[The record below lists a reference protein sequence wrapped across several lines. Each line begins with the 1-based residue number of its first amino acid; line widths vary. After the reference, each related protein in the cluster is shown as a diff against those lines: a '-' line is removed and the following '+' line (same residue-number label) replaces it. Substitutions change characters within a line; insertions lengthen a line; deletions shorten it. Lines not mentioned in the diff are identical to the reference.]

1 MDAYIMNM
9 IFGYKVL
16 NGDVCGFPDTTLNK
30 VLNTLND
37 SKISYQII
45 DVDKD
50 PVIKDF
56 GKINSYSKYLQKALE
71 SIDKK
76 SNNAKEF
83 LILTKYKEFIN
94 ILDDVIEN
102 IPKKD
107 IYYKNKLKEIS
118 INLLYYINKANNEED
133 YNKIN
138 NYKVEIKSLIELI
151 DYILERLYIKK
162 YISKNSINKLGYKL
176 IEINKMSSKWME
188 NKISYASGNK

>member
-1 MDAYIMNM
+1 MM
-9 IFGYKVL
+9 ISPLF
-16 NGDVCGFPDTTLNK
+16 D
-30 VLNTLND
+30 
-37 SKISYQII
+37 
-45 DVDKD
+45 
-50 PVIKDF
+50 
-56 GKINSYSKYLQKALE
+56 
-71 SIDKK
+71 
-76 SNNAKEF
+76 
-83 LILTKYKEFIN
+83 KEFIN
-94 ILDDVIEN
+94 LLDDVIEN

-118 INLLYYINKANNEED
+118 INLLYYINKTNNEED

-138 NYKVEIKSLIELI
+138 SYKVEIKSLIELI

>member
-1 MDAYIMNM
+1 MN
-9 IFGYKVL
+9 
-16 NGDVCGFPDTTLNK
+16 
-30 VLNTLND
+30 
-37 SKISYQII
+37 S
-45 DVDKD
+45 
-50 PVIKDF
+50 
-56 GKINSYSKYLQKALE
+56 
-71 SIDKK
+71 
-76 SNNAKEF
+76 SNNSKEF

-118 INLLYYINKANNEED
+118 INLLYYINKTNNEED

-138 NYKVEIKSLIELI
+138 SYKVEIKSLIELI

>member
-1 MDAYIMNM
+1 MN
-9 IFGYKVL
+9 
-16 NGDVCGFPDTTLNK
+16 
-30 VLNTLND
+30 
-37 SKISYQII
+37 S
-45 DVDKD
+45 
-50 PVIKDF
+50 
-56 GKINSYSKYLQKALE
+56 
-71 SIDKK
+71 

-94 ILDDVIEN
+94 LLDDVIEN

-118 INLLYYINKANNEED
+118 INLLYYINKTNNEED
-133 YNKIN
+133 HNKIN
-138 NYKVEIKSLIELI
+138 SYKVEIKSLIELI

-188 NKISYASGNK
+188 NKISSASGNK

>member
-1 MDAYIMNM
+1 MN
-9 IFGYKVL
+9 
-16 NGDVCGFPDTTLNK
+16 
-30 VLNTLND
+30 
-37 SKISYQII
+37 S
-45 DVDKD
+45 
-50 PVIKDF
+50 
-56 GKINSYSKYLQKALE
+56 
-71 SIDKK
+71 

-118 INLLYYINKANNEED
+118 INLLYYINKTNNEED
-133 YNKIN
+133 YNKIDT
-138 NYKVEIKSLIELI
+138 YKVEIKSLIELI

>member
-1 MDAYIMNM
+1 MN
-9 IFGYKVL
+9 
-16 NGDVCGFPDTTLNK
+16 
-30 VLNTLND
+30 
-37 SKISYQII
+37 S
-45 DVDKD
+45 
-50 PVIKDF
+50 
-56 GKINSYSKYLQKALE
+56 
-71 SIDKK
+71 

-83 LILTKYKEFIN
+83 LILTKYKGFIN
-94 ILDDVIEN
+94 LLDDVIEN

-118 INLLYYINKANNEED
+118 INLLYYINKTNNEED

-138 NYKVEIKSLIELI
+138 SYKVEIKSLIELI

>member
-1 MDAYIMNM
+1 MN
-9 IFGYKVL
+9 
-16 NGDVCGFPDTTLNK
+16 T
-30 VLNTLND
+30 
-37 SKISYQII
+37 
-45 DVDKD
+45 
-50 PVIKDF
+50 
-56 GKINSYSKYLQKALE
+56 
-71 SIDKK
+71 

-94 ILDDVIEN
+94 LLDDVIEN

-118 INLLYYINKANNEED
+118 INLLYYINKTNNEED

>member
-1 MDAYIMNM
+1 MN
-9 IFGYKVL
+9 
-16 NGDVCGFPDTTLNK
+16 
-30 VLNTLND
+30 
-37 SKISYQII
+37 S
-45 DVDKD
+45 
-50 PVIKDF
+50 
-56 GKINSYSKYLQKALE
+56 
-71 SIDKK
+71 

-94 ILDDVIEN
+94 LLDDIIEN

-118 INLLYYINKANNEED
+118 INLLYYINKTNNEED

-138 NYKVEIKSLIELI
+138 SYKVEIKSLIELI

-188 NKISYASGNK
+188 NKISYASGNKWFNKYIWKWNSKGCEK

>member
-1 MDAYIMNM
+1 MNS
-9 IFGYKVL
+9 
-16 NGDVCGFPDTTLNK
+16 N
-30 VLNTLND
+30 
-37 SKISYQII
+37 
-45 DVDKD
+45 
-50 PVIKDF
+50 
-56 GKINSYSKYLQKALE
+56 
-71 SIDKK
+71 
-76 SNNAKEF
+76 NNAKEF
-83 LILTKYKEFIN
+83 LILTKYKEFITM
-94 ILDDVIEN
+94 LDDVMEN

-118 INLLYYINKANNEED
+118 INILYYINKTNNEED

-138 NYKVEIKSLIELI
+138 SYKVEIKSLIELI

>member
-1 MDAYIMNM
+1 MN
-9 IFGYKVL
+9 
-16 NGDVCGFPDTTLNK
+16 
-30 VLNTLND
+30 
-37 SKISYQII
+37 S
-45 DVDKD
+45 
-50 PVIKDF
+50 
-56 GKINSYSKYLQKALE
+56 
-71 SIDKK
+71 

-83 LILTKYKEFIN
+83 LILTKYKEFMN
-94 ILDDVIEN
+94 LFDDVIEN
-102 IPKKD
+102 VPKKD

-118 INLLYYINKANNEED
+118 INLLYYINKTNNEED

-138 NYKVEIKSLIELI
+138 SYKVEIKSLIELI

>member
-1 MDAYIMNM
+1 MNS
-9 IFGYKVL
+9 
-16 NGDVCGFPDTTLNK
+16 N
-30 VLNTLND
+30 
-37 SKISYQII
+37 
-45 DVDKD
+45 
-50 PVIKDF
+50 
-56 GKINSYSKYLQKALE
+56 
-71 SIDKK
+71 
-76 SNNAKEF
+76 NNAKEF
-83 LILTKYKEFIN
+83 LILTKYKEFITM
-94 ILDDVIEN
+94 LDDVIEN

-118 INLLYYINKANNEED
+118 INILYYINKTNNEED
-133 YNKIN
+133 CNKVI

>member
-1 MDAYIMNM
+1 MN
-9 IFGYKVL
+9 
-16 NGDVCGFPDTTLNK
+16 
-30 VLNTLND
+30 
-37 SKISYQII
+37 S
-45 DVDKD
+45 
-50 PVIKDF
+50 
-56 GKINSYSKYLQKALE
+56 
-71 SIDKK
+71 

-118 INLLYYINKANNEED
+118 INLLYYINKTNNEED

-138 NYKVEIKSLIELI
+138 SYKVEIKALIELI

>member
-1 MDAYIMNM
+1 MN
-9 IFGYKVL
+9 
-16 NGDVCGFPDTTLNK
+16 
-30 VLNTLND
+30 
-37 SKISYQII
+37 S
-45 DVDKD
+45 
-50 PVIKDF
+50 
-56 GKINSYSKYLQKALE
+56 
-71 SIDKK
+71 

-83 LILTKYKEFIN
+83 LILTKCKKFITM
-94 ILDDVIEN
+94 LDDVMEN
-102 IPKKD
+102 ITKKD

-118 INLLYYINKANNEED
+118 INLLYYINKTNNEED

-138 NYKVEIKSLIELI
+138 SYKVEIKSLIELI

>member
-1 MDAYIMNM
+1 MN
-9 IFGYKVL
+9 
-16 NGDVCGFPDTTLNK
+16 
-30 VLNTLND
+30 
-37 SKISYQII
+37 S
-45 DVDKD
+45 
-50 PVIKDF
+50 
-56 GKINSYSKYLQKALE
+56 
-71 SIDKK
+71 

-118 INLLYYINKANNEED
+118 INLLYYINKTNNEED

-138 NYKVEIKSLIELI
+138 SYKVEIKSLIELI

-176 IEINKMSSKWME
+176 IEINKMSSKWIE

>member
-1 MDAYIMNM
+1 MN
-9 IFGYKVL
+9 
-16 NGDVCGFPDTTLNK
+16 
-30 VLNTLND
+30 
-37 SKISYQII
+37 S
-45 DVDKD
+45 
-50 PVIKDF
+50 
-56 GKINSYSKYLQKALE
+56 
-71 SIDKK
+71 

-83 LILTKYKEFIN
+83 LILTKYKEFITM
-94 ILDDVIEN
+94 LDDVMEN

-118 INLLYYINKANNEED
+118 INILYYINKTNNEED
-133 YNKIN
+133 YNKIDT
-138 NYKVEIKSLIELI
+138 YKVEIKSLIELI

>member
-1 MDAYIMNM
+1 MN
-9 IFGYKVL
+9 
-16 NGDVCGFPDTTLNK
+16 
-30 VLNTLND
+30 
-37 SKISYQII
+37 S
-45 DVDKD
+45 
-50 PVIKDF
+50 
-56 GKINSYSKYLQKALE
+56 
-71 SIDKK
+71 
-76 SNNAKEF
+76 SNNSKEF

-118 INLLYYINKANNEED
+118 INILYYINKTNNEED
-133 YNKIN
+133 YNKIDT
-138 NYKVEIKSLIELI
+138 YKVEIKSLIELI

>member
-1 MDAYIMNM
+1 MNS
-9 IFGYKVL
+9 
-16 NGDVCGFPDTTLNK
+16 N
-30 VLNTLND
+30 
-37 SKISYQII
+37 
-45 DVDKD
+45 
-50 PVIKDF
+50 
-56 GKINSYSKYLQKALE
+56 
-71 SIDKK
+71 
-76 SNNAKEF
+76 NNAKEF

-94 ILDDVIEN
+94 LLDDVIEN

-118 INLLYYINKANNEED
+118 INLLYYINKTNNEED

-138 NYKVEIKSLIELI
+138 SYKVEIKSLIELI

>member
-1 MDAYIMNM
+1 MN
-9 IFGYKVL
+9 
-16 NGDVCGFPDTTLNK
+16 
-30 VLNTLND
+30 
-37 SKISYQII
+37 S
-45 DVDKD
+45 
-50 PVIKDF
+50 
-56 GKINSYSKYLQKALE
+56 
-71 SIDKK
+71 

-83 LILTKYKEFIN
+83 LILTKYKEFITM
-94 ILDDVIEN
+94 LDDVMEN

-118 INLLYYINKANNEED
+118 INILYYINKTNNEED

-138 NYKVEIKSLIELI
+138 SYKVEIKSLIELI

-188 NKISYASGNK
+188 NKISYANGNK

>member
-1 MDAYIMNM
+1 MN
-9 IFGYKVL
+9 
-16 NGDVCGFPDTTLNK
+16 
-30 VLNTLND
+30 
-37 SKISYQII
+37 S
-45 DVDKD
+45 
-50 PVIKDF
+50 
-56 GKINSYSKYLQKALE
+56 
-71 SIDKK
+71 

-94 ILDDVIEN
+94 LFDDVIEN

-118 INLLYYINKANNEED
+118 INLLYYINKTNNEED

-138 NYKVEIKSLIELI
+138 SYKVEIKSLIELI

>member
-1 MDAYIMNM
+1 MN
-9 IFGYKVL
+9 
-16 NGDVCGFPDTTLNK
+16 
-30 VLNTLND
+30 
-37 SKISYQII
+37 S
-45 DVDKD
+45 
-50 PVIKDF
+50 
-56 GKINSYSKYLQKALE
+56 
-71 SIDKK
+71 

-94 ILDDVIEN
+94 LLDDVIEN

-118 INLLYYINKANNEED
+118 INLLYYINKTNNEED
-133 YNKIN
+133 HNKIN
-138 NYKVEIKSLIELI
+138 SYKVEIKSLIELI

>member
-1 MDAYIMNM
+1 MN
-9 IFGYKVL
+9 
-16 NGDVCGFPDTTLNK
+16 
-30 VLNTLND
+30 
-37 SKISYQII
+37 S
-45 DVDKD
+45 
-50 PVIKDF
+50 
-56 GKINSYSKYLQKALE
+56 
-71 SIDKK
+71 
-76 SNNAKEF
+76 SNNSKEF

-94 ILDDVIEN
+94 LLDDVIEN

-118 INLLYYINKANNEED
+118 INILYYINKTNNEED
-133 YNKIN
+133 YNKIDT
-138 NYKVEIKSLIELI
+138 YKVEIKSLIELI

>member
-1 MDAYIMNM
+1 MN
-9 IFGYKVL
+9 
-16 NGDVCGFPDTTLNK
+16 
-30 VLNTLND
+30 
-37 SKISYQII
+37 S
-45 DVDKD
+45 
-50 PVIKDF
+50 
-56 GKINSYSKYLQKALE
+56 
-71 SIDKK
+71 

-83 LILTKYKEFIN
+83 LILTKYKKYIN
-94 ILDDVIEN
+94 LLDDVIEN

-118 INLLYYINKANNEED
+118 INLLYYINKTNNEED

-138 NYKVEIKSLIELI
+138 SYKVEIKSLIELI

-176 IEINKMSSKWME
+176 IEINKMSSKWIE

>member
-1 MDAYIMNM
+1 MN
-9 IFGYKVL
+9 
-16 NGDVCGFPDTTLNK
+16 
-30 VLNTLND
+30 
-37 SKISYQII
+37 S
-45 DVDKD
+45 
-50 PVIKDF
+50 
-56 GKINSYSKYLQKALE
+56 
-71 SIDKK
+71 

-118 INLLYYINKANNEED
+118 INLLYYINKTNNEED

>member
-1 MDAYIMNM
+1 MN
-9 IFGYKVL
+9 
-16 NGDVCGFPDTTLNK
+16 
-30 VLNTLND
+30 
-37 SKISYQII
+37 S
-45 DVDKD
+45 
-50 PVIKDF
+50 
-56 GKINSYSKYLQKALE
+56 
-71 SIDKK
+71 

-94 ILDDVIEN
+94 LLDDVIEN

-118 INLLYYINKANNEED
+118 INLLYYINKTNNEED

-138 NYKVEIKSLIELI
+138 SYKVEIKSLIELI

-188 NKISYASGNK
+188 NKISSASGNK

>member
-1 MDAYIMNM
+1 MN
-9 IFGYKVL
+9 
-16 NGDVCGFPDTTLNK
+16 
-30 VLNTLND
+30 
-37 SKISYQII
+37 S
-45 DVDKD
+45 
-50 PVIKDF
+50 
-56 GKINSYSKYLQKALE
+56 
-71 SIDKK
+71 

-83 LILTKYKEFIN
+83 LILTKYKEFITM
-94 ILDDVIEN
+94 LDDVIEN

-118 INLLYYINKANNEED
+118 INLLYYINKTNNEED

-138 NYKVEIKSLIELI
+138 SYKVEIKSLIELI